1 MSSLLR
7 EQLDLYDRQATNWV
21 DEYRDEQH
29 EQLVGERRQLCGLLE
44 FGLFLYKQIQR
55 IDQEWGEDVI
65 APTVG
70 ATRAEPAVEIGKLYA
85 WWCKPCGRLLDEITA
100 LESKGYPL
108 HVAMRFREACAD
120 ARTKAGWDLSR
131 IAAADSEL
139 SDGGGRPVGEAFD
152 ELRRRPH
159 TSGG

>member
-1 MSSLLR
+1 MGNA
-7 EQLDLYDRQATNWV
+7 EQQ
-21 DEYRDEQH
+21 RDMVKRRDP
-29 EQLVGERRQLCGLLE
+29 LRRQ
-44 FGLFLYKQIQR
+44 
-55 IDQEWGEDVI
+55 
-65 APTVG
+65 
-70 ATRAEPAVEIGKLYA
+70 
-85 WWCKPCGRLLDEITA
+85 RLLILIVRLANVE
-100 LESKGYPL
+100 KQ
-108 HVAMRFREACAD
+108 RFREACAD